1 MANAKTAS
9 KAKQLVLRCLVEALS
24 PVRFLRNAYNGL
36 CFRSDLLITGNDPV
50 FCLFFL
56 LPEIMPAEIAAD
68 ADQKAFVKP
77 IALALAISEKQV
89 QATIDLLDAGNTIP
103 FIARYRKE
111 ATQGLDEIALRAIED
126 ALEKARELAAR
137 KKTVLKTIDE
147 QGLLTDALRNQIIQC
162 TDLQTLEAL
171 YLPFKP
177 KRRTRATIARERGL
191 QPLADLLLRQQVL
204 GRPKQDIL
212 KQYVNLELEVPDS
225 ATALQGALDIVAESW
240 ADQATTRTWLA
251 KEAKSRGRV
260 TSQVKRGKKEE
271 AAKFEMYHEFGE
283 PAAKIPSHRLLAML
297 RGETE
302 GMLRVGIEV
311 DNDQTVAQLK
321 QHLVTNRQFEFYG
334 DLLTAVEDC
343 CERLLMPATEPT
355 VLQEL
360 KEKADDEAIAVFG
373 KNLRELL
380 LAPPAGPKVTIGI
393 DPGFRTG
400 CKVAVVD
407 GTGKFLFNT
416 TIFPTAPQNDLAG
429 AAKVLLGLIEK
440 YNVELIAIGNGTAS
454 RETDAFVADVLRK
467 HELKLTKVIVS
478 ESGASIYSASELAA
492 REYPDLDLT
501 VRGAISI
508 AHRLQDPLAE
518 LVKADPKSIGVGQ
531 YQHDV
536 NQKLLRKRLDR
547 EVESCVNSVGVD
559 LNMASASLLSHV
571 AGIGPKLAENIVH
584 YRDENGR
591 FETRSQLLKVPKL
604 GNKAFEQ
611 AAGFLRIRDG
621 KQPLDNSAVHPE
633 SYRVVERMAKQ
644 LKADSKSLVGNATL
658 VHKLS
663 PKDFVDDNFGLPT
676 ITDILQEL
684 AKPGRDPRSEFRV
697 VQFSESVHSMSDLKP
712 GMVLEGAIT
721 NVTHFGAF
729 IDIGVHQDA
738 LIHISQLADVFVKDP
753 SEIVAVGDIL
763 KVKVLEVDIDRKRI
777 AVTRKF

>member
-1 MANAKTAS
+1 MAFDTTID
-9 KAKQLVLRCLVEALS
+9 VEL
-24 PVRFLRNAYNGL
+24 
-36 CFRSDLLITGNDPV
+36 
-50 FCLFFL
+50 
-56 LPEIMPAEIAAD
+56 
-68 ADQKAFVKP
+68 
-77 IALALAISEKQV
+77 LAISKQIAIALSISERQI
-89 QATIDLLDAGNTIP
+89 QATIELLDAGNTIP

-111 ATQGLDEIALRAIED
+111 VTQGLDEMVLRAIED
-126 ALEKARELAAR
+126 ALEKARELALR

-147 QGLLTDALRNQIIQC
+147 QGLLTDALRKQIIAC
-162 TDLQTLEAL
+162 TDMQTLEAI

-191 QPLADLLLRQQVL
+191 QPLADLLLSQKVL
-204 GRPKQDIL
+204 GRPKQEIL
-212 KQYVNLELEVPDS
+212 KQYVNLELEVPDQ
-225 ATALQGALDIVAESW
+225 AAALQGALDIVAESW
-240 ADQATTRTWLA
+240 ADQASTRTWLA

-271 AAKFEMYHEFGE
+271 ATKFEMYFEFGE
-283 PAAKIPSHRLLAML
+283 PASKIPSHRLLAML

-302 GMLRVGIEV
+302 GMLRIGIEV
-311 DNDQTVAQLK
+311 DKEQTVAQLK
-321 QHLVTNRQFEFYG
+321 QQLVTNRQFEFHN
-334 DLLTAVEDC
+334 DLLTTVEDC
-343 CERLLMPATEPT
+343 CVRLLLPATETT

-360 KEKADDEAIAVFG
+360 KEKADEEAIAVFG

-380 LAPPAGPKVTIGI
+380 LSPPAGPKVTIGI

-407 GTGKFLFNT
+407 GTGKFLTNT
-416 TIFPTAPQNDLAG
+416 TIYPTAPQNDIDGAG
-429 AAKVLLGLIEK
+429 KVLLGLITK
-440 YNVELIAIGNGTAS
+440 YQVELIAIGNGTAS
-454 RETDAFVADVLRK
+454 RETDAFVTGLIRQ
-467 HELKLTKVIVS
+467 HELTLTKVLVS

-559 LNMASASLLSHV
+559 LNMASASLLAHV
-571 AGIGPKLAENIVH
+571 AGIGPKLAENIVQF
-584 YRDENGR
+584 RDENGR

-604 GNKAFEQ
+604 GSKAFEQ

-633 SYRVVERMAKQ
+633 CYAIVERMAKQ
-644 LKADSKSLVGNATL
+644 LKADTKSLVGNATL
-658 VHKLS
+658 VHKLV
-663 PKDFVDDNFGLPT
+663 PKDFVDETFGLPT
-676 ITDILQEL
+676 INDILQEL

-697 VQFSESVHSMSDLKP
+697 VQFSENVHSMSDLKP

-738 LIHISQLADVFVKDP
+738 LIHISQLADVYVKDP